1 MAKFADRQQTPQRPP
16 VYPPRARQPRPPADP
31 ALQQRSW
38 AAVMLAIL
46 SLFGMMMMSGN
57 VRRGVFVVALALIIA
72 LLALWLSVSAMS
84 RARREGS
91 GRPRGA
97 VFATVLGAVGA
108 VFSAFVLAGFAMFW
122 PQLTQFS
129 NCMQGANTVAAQQ
142 ACQQQLSNSV
152 GSEVGI
158 LGG

>member
-1 MAKFADRQQTPQRPP
+1 
-16 VYPPRARQPRPPADP
+16 
-31 ALQQRSW
+31 
-38 AAVMLAIL
+38 MLAIL